1 MEFERNLMANN
12 GEGKEFISLSL
23 ISTSISKS
31 LFFSDYALK
40 KVVVKNLNV
49 EVTVPDI
56 LASKANLNL

>member
-12 GEGKEFISLSL
+12 GEGTENSSL
-23 ISTSISKS
+23 ISISNSNYISIF
-31 LFFSDYALK
+31 LDYALK

-49 EVTVPDI
+49 EVTVLDI

>member
-1 MEFERNLMANN
+1 MAKVNSNFEIFFKIFSN
-12 GEGKEFISLSL
+12 FIS
-23 ISTSISKS
+23 I
-31 LFFSDYALK
+31 FSDYALK